1 MALTKSQ
8 FITYLDCPMHLW
20 AESNNL
26 EEHKQRNIFLEH
38 LSRQGYKVEDLAE
51 KFIKEKV
58 KKEYPLGSTVEFQ
71 YELNDGNYLSQI
83 DILVKDRQNNTVDI
97 YEVKSSSHIK
107 KSHEYGVSFQ
117 DLLAQKLL
125 PVKKTYLIHINSD
138 YVKQGEI
145 DLEQL
150 FVIEDMTD
158 IIFKHKDEVELKRA
172 QAKDML
178 ADSHPPLNETCS
190 KPQTCPCPN
199 LCHYN
204 LPNYSIYDI
213 PDMRKNSSQF
223 MELMTMGIQDPIYL
237 PSDFLLT
244 THQEKYLQSLKT
256 KKPVIDKSKIR
267 QKLDNLE
274 FPLYFIDY
282 ETFGPAIPYFDNY
295 SPHQNIV
302 FQYSLH
308 VVKDKRGKEIEHF
321 EYLHTDQSEPSRQ
334 FIEHMLGNIGKTGSI
349 ISWYKPFENSRNKEL
364 AKLQPE
370 YRDSL
375 LNLNGRT
382 FDLIEIFK
390 KQDYV
395 DYRFRGSSSIKNVLP
410 VLVPTLSYKDLN
422 IGKGD
427 VAMLEW
433 DNLVHKYTGNEKNK
447 VINDL
452 LEYCK
457 LDTWAMVEIWRVLN
471 NL

>member
-1 MALTKSQ
+1 MELTKSQ

-20 AESNNL
+20 AESNDL
-26 EEHKQRNIFLEH
+26 EEKKPRNTFMEH
-38 LSRQGYKVEDLAE
+38 LARQGYKVEDLAE
-51 KFIKEKV
+51 QYIADKV
-58 KKEYPLGSTVEFQ
+58 EKEYPAGSTIEFQ
-71 YELNDGNYLSQI
+71 YEVNDGNYLAQI
-83 DILVKDRQNNTVDI
+83 DILVKDNLHNTVDI
-97 YEVKSSSHIK
+97 YEVKSASHVK
-107 KSHEYGVSFQ
+107 HDHEYGITFQ
-117 DLLAQKLL
+117 HLLAKKLL
-125 PVKKTYLIHINSD
+125 PVNKTYLLYINSK

-145 DLEQL
+145 NLEEL
-150 FVIEDMTD
+150 FVIENMTD
-158 IIFKHKDEVELKRA
+158 IILKHQDEVEIKRA
-172 QAKDML
+172 QAKEVL
-178 ADSHPPLNETCS
+178 ANSHPPFNETCK
-190 KPQTCPCPN
+190 KPHSCPCPS

-223 MELMTMGIQDPIYL
+223 MELMTLGIQDPTYL

-244 THQEKYLQSLKT
+244 THQEKYLRSLRT
-256 KKPVIDKSKIR
+256 KKPVIDKRKIKE
-267 QKLDNLE
+267 KLDNLE

-295 SPHQNIV
+295 SPYQNIV

-308 VVKDKRGKEIEHF
+308 VVRDKRGKKIEHF
-321 EYLHTDQSEPSRQ
+321 KYLHAEPTEPSQQ
-334 FIEHMLGNIGKTGSI
+334 FIKHMLNNIGETGSV

-364 AKLQPE
+364 AVLQPS
-370 YRDSL
+370 YTDRL
-375 LNLNGRT
+375 LNLNERT
-382 FDLIEIFK
+382 FDLMDIFK

-395 DYRFRGSSSIKNVLP
+395 DFRFRGSSSIKNVLP

-422 IGKGD
+422 ISKGD

-433 DNLVHKYTGNEKNK
+433 DNLVHHYSGQQKEQTIK
-447 VINDL
+447 DL

-457 LDTWAMVEIWRVLN
+457 LDTWAMVEIWKYLN

>member
-20 AESNNL
+20 AESNGL
-26 EEHKQRNIFLEH
+26 EEKKPRNTFLEH
-38 LSRQGYKVEDLAE
+38 LARQGYKVEDLAE
-51 KFIKEKV
+51 KYITDKV
-58 KKEYPLGSTVEFQ
+58 KKEYPSGSTVEFQ
-71 YELNDGNYLSQI
+71 YEINDGNYLAQI
-83 DILVKDRQNNTVDI
+83 DILVKDKQNNTVDI
-97 YEVKSSSHIK
+97 YEVKSSSHVK
-107 KSHEYGVSFQ
+107 HAHEYGVTFQ
-117 DLLAQKLL
+117 HLLAKNLL
-125 PVKKTYLIHINSD
+125 PVNKTYLVYVNSK
-138 YVKQGEI
+138 YIKQGEI
-145 DLEQL
+145 DLKQL

-158 IIFKHKDEVELKRA
+158 TILKHRDEVEIKRA

-178 ADSHPPLNETCS
+178 ANSKPPINETCR
-190 KPQTCPCPN
+190 KPKTCPCPN

-213 PDMRKNSSQF
+213 PDMRKNGSQF
-223 MELMTMGIQDPIYL
+223 MELMAMGIQDPTYL

-244 THQEKYLQSLKT
+244 SHQEKYLSSLKT
-256 KKPVIDKSKIR
+256 KKPVIDNRKIK

-295 SPHQNIV
+295 SPYQSIV

-308 VVKDKRGKEIEHF
+308 VVKDKQGKEIEHF
-321 EYLHTDQSEPSRQ
+321 EYLHTDPTEPSQQ
-334 FIEHMLGNIGKTGSI
+334 FIEHMLNNIGEKGSI

-364 AKLQPE
+364 AVLQPA
-370 YRDSL
+370 YADRL
-375 LNLNGRT
+375 LNLNERT
-382 FDLIEIFK
+382 FDLMDIFK

-395 DYRFRGSSSIKNVLP
+395 DFRFRGSSSIKNVLP
-410 VLVPTLSYKDLN
+410 VLVPTLSYKNLN
-422 IGKGD
+422 ISKGD

-433 DNLVHKYTGNEKNK
+433 DNLIHHYSGEQKEQTIK
-447 VINDL
+447 DL

-457 LDTWAMVEIWRVLN
+457 LDTWAMVEIWKYLN
-471 NL
+471 SV